1 MNRRAECSK
10 NAGMTL
16 VELLVAITI
25 LAIIVVPLLHSM
37 ASSARVGL
45 KARQH
50 LRTTT
55 AAQDIMEGLKAET
68 LEDLSCSFNYPDD
81 VYDPLSA
88 GTIVTTEDSFR
99 NFWLVS
105 PMLVGGKDSSKLY
118 ELRADIVE
126 DENLASYRSVSHL
139 TDISASRNTNLGN
152 FGSSDATLADL
163 APSTK
168 KTDDNLGYE
177 FYQKSDQK
185 YYYAIQDMRI
195 ENDNGDP
202 SFVVDALIEL
212 DGSNYTTRGAFQK
225 TSRVPGENEV
235 LLNEQGRILYRAAD
249 EKRDAFFIE
258 DETLASGTA
267 QEFNAIFHP
276 STECSAKDLSKKY
289 VLETVNHSA
298 TPGGEKAADGAD
310 WITVTCKI
318 TYTSS
323 SSFLIPTDSPYYD
336 ASKGGSQPY
345 TKTYEYTIFD
355 NKATGYSL
363 ENVYLCYYPGYGTH
377 TQDEII
383 YVNADV
389 VPATLHL
396 VKQERANNGTLNSD
410 ELHYKC
416 KVSVQ
421 EGLGATADQAG
432 VTARS
437 DSVTDIRTNLDTN
450 MYRIYVPSAPNVKQA
465 SFFYNGTVLNR
476 SISDESETRIYS
488 LGGKEEKS
496 GQIYDVTIDIYKEG
510 TLQNALSGTGSIDNE
525 DILFTLKGSMN

>member
-16 VELLVAITI
+16 VELLVAIII

-37 ASSARVGL
+37 ISAVKMGA
-45 KARQH
+45 KAKKH
-50 LRTTT
+50 LRSTT

-68 LEDLSCSFNYPDD
+68 LEELSCSFNYPDD
-81 VYDPLSA
+81 VYDSLSG
-88 GTIVTTEDSFR
+88 GTITTTEDSFR
-99 NFWLVS
+99 NFWLIS
-105 PMLVGGKDSSKLY
+105 PMLVGGQDSSKLY
-118 ELRADIVE
+118 ELRAIIVE
-126 DENLASYRSVSHL
+126 DESLTSYRNVSGL
-139 TDISASRNTNLGN
+139 TDISACRNPNLDN

-185 YYYAIQDMRI
+185 YYYAIQDMRV

-202 SFVVDALIEL
+202 NFVVDALIEL
-212 DGSNYTTRGAFQK
+212 DGSNYTTAGVFQK
-225 TSRVPGENEV
+225 TSRVPGEDKV

-258 DETLASGTA
+258 DETLASSTA
-267 QEFNAIFHP
+267 QEFNALFP
-276 STECSAKDLSKKY
+276 PATECSAKDLSKKY

-298 TPGGEKAADGAD
+298 VPGGEKAADGAD

-323 SSFLIPTDSPYYD
+323 LSFLIPTDSPYYD

-355 NKATGYSL
+355 NKATGYPL
-363 ENVYLCYYPGYGTH
+363 ENVYLCYYPGYDADA
-377 TQDEII
+377 QDEII
-383 YVNADV
+383 YVNADE

-410 ELHYKC
+410 EMHYRC

-421 EGLGATADQAG
+421 EGQGATADHAG
-432 VTARS
+432 MGVRS
-437 DSVTDIRTNLDTN
+437 NSVTDIRTNLDTN

-465 SFFYNGTVLNR
+465 SFFYNGVVLNR
-476 SISDESETRIYS
+476 SLSDESVTRIFS
-488 LGGKEEKS
+488 LGGEEEKS